1 MLTRYFDFPSTAFLW
16 TEAQKGDEC
25 YIESGS
31 HIEEGAST
39 PNADQKS
46 VDGFGLPVTTGGW
59 PSKVDSVLCGQ
70 AGGPDI

>member
-1 MLTRYFDFPSTAFLW
+1 MLYRIREP
-16 TEAQKGDEC
+16 
-25 YIESGS
+25 
-31 HIEEGAST
+31 HRRGAST

-46 VDGFGLPVTTGGW
+46 GEGFGLPVTTGGW